1 MNHSLVSAEW
11 LFSNIAMSDLVIL
24 DASSSTN
31 KAALAAAEQQ
41 LQIRGAR
48 RLDIAKDFSD
58 SESPYP
64 NMLIDPAAFKA
75 QCEKLG
81 INNESKIVVYDN
93 LGIYTSPRAWWM
105 FKTMGHEAVA
115 VLDGG
120 LPEWIAKGFPIEKIV
135 STSPETGSYHP
146 NFSKERVKDLHFI
159 QENIESQSATV
170 IDARSA
176 GRFAGTTPEPRAGLR
191 GGHIPKSKNLPYT
204 DLLQDGKYKSPEAI
218 RAIFANL
225 ALPEKPL
232 VFTCGSGITACI
244 VLLAS
249 TLIQDHSTAV
259 YDGSWTEWAQ
269 VIEA

>member
-1 MNHSLVSAEW
+1 MNHPLVTAEW
-11 LFSNIAMSDLVIL
+11 LFNNFTTPDLVIL

-41 LQIRGAR
+41 LQVKGAR
-48 RLDIAKDFSD
+48 RFDIAKDFSD

-64 NMLIDPAAFKA
+64 NMLVDPAVFKA

-81 INNESKIVVYDN
+81 INNRSKIVVYDN

-120 LPEWIAKGFPIEKIV
+120 LPEWIAKGFPTEKIK
-135 STSPETGSYHP
+135 PANPATGTYNP
-146 NFSKERVKDLHFI
+146 RFSKEQVKDLHFM

-204 DLLQDGKYKSPEAI
+204 DLLREGKYKSPAAI
-218 RAIFANL
+218 REIFDQL
-225 ALPEKPL
+225 ALSEKPL

-249 TLIQDHSTAV
+249 TLIQDHPTAV

-269 VIEA
+269 AIDA